1 MKMLALTLCLLFS
14 QQAPAKPAATI
25 AGKWNVALEM
35 ASGTASPTLE
45 LTQDGEK
52 VGGFYQG
59 RYGKFAL
66 KGTLEARALDFSF
79 QMDVEGTDVTMKFRG
94 EVAADFQSMKGVAEI
109 ADSEVP
115 WTAKRA
121 EKRP

>member
-1 MKMLALTLCLLFS
+1 MKMLALTVCLLFA
-14 QQAPAKPAATI
+14 QQAPAKPAPTI
-25 AGKWNVALEM
+25 AGKWNMALEM

-66 KGTLEARALDFSF
+66 KGTLKGRALDFSF
-79 QMDVEGTDVTMKFRG
+79 QMDVEGMDVAMKFRG

-121 EKRP
+121 EK